1 MKIQQNNGQ
10 NGSKLDDHQEHVPEI
25 LGYIHMDKLFKQDHM
40 ACAADGQPLRD
51 PLNDPEKGRF

>member
-1 MKIQQNNGQ
+1 
-10 NGSKLDDHQEHVPEI
+10 
-25 LGYIHMDKLFKQDHM
+25 MDKLFKQDHM